1 MHDKESDSMPLT
13 MNFLLPAVTMS
24 GGVKSTFELAN
35 RLVERGHGV
44 RVIYP
49 RVPGWMAGAARG
61 PAMRARKLR
70 HLAREML
77 RGPGPGW
84 FDLKAEVLRVPR
96 LSARHI
102 PAADVTVATRWDDA
116 FVLASL
122 PRDRGEKVY
131 FVRSYEDWA
140 GEPAEVDASYLLPLH
155 RVTTSSWLKRL
166 LEERFGAEV
175 EGVFPNG
182 IDAGTFYRER
192 VDFLP
197 ASPRRVGLLYR
208 DIPLKGMGDGIA
220 ALREARGRFP
230 EILPVIFG
238 EAPREED
245 RAALERMGPLEI
257 HGHQPPS
264 RLREIYESLDV
275 FLFPSHHEGF
285 GNPPLEAMAC
295 GAACVSTR
303 VGAVPDYAGDA
314 AVLVEPARPGEM
326 AEALVRL
333 LLDEAERQSLARRGM
348 ERARLF
354 TWEDTAAR
362 LEEYLVGLV
371 AARKAVRDGGDRHAG

>member
-1 MHDKESDSMPLT
+1 MRNKDSDSMPLT
-13 MNFLLPAVTMS
+13 INFLLPTVTIS
-24 GGVKSTFELAN
+24 GGAKSTFELAN
-35 RLVERGHGV
+35 RLVDRGHGV

-49 RVPGWMAGAARG
+49 RVPKWMAGPMRD

-70 HLAREML
+70 HLAREIL
-77 RGPGPGW
+77 RGPGPVW
-84 FDLKAEVLRVPR
+84 FELKAEVLRVPR
-96 LSARHI
+96 LSARYV
-102 PAADVTVATRWDDA
+102 PAADVTVATMWDDA
-116 FVLASL
+116 FFLASL

-131 FVRSYEDWA
+131 FVRGYEVWA
-140 GEPAEVDASYLLPLH
+140 SEAADVHASYQLPLH
-155 RVTTSSWLKRL
+155 RVTTSSWLKQL
-166 LEERFGAEV
+166 LEERLGAEV

-192 VDFLP
+192 DDFFP
-197 ASPRRVGLLYR
+197 SSPRRVGLLYR
-208 DIPLKGMGDGIA
+208 NIPLKGMGDGIA
-220 ALREARGRFP
+220 ALREARERFP
-230 EILPVIFG
+230 DILPVVFG
-238 EAPREED
+238 EEPRGED
-245 RAALERMGPLEI
+245 RAALERMGLLEL
-257 HGHQPPS
+257 HGYQPPA
-264 RLREIYESLDV
+264 RMRKIYESLDV

-362 LEEYLVGLV
+362 LEEYMAGLV
-371 AARKAVRDGGDRHAG
+371 AARKAARDGGGRHAG